1 MHSSALITRVSSGP
15 SCRTE
20 VDFWPYTE
28 YLLKHDHFSGFFDPS
43 FHLLPWYFW
52 HFHFSWWPVSQDP
65 CQDMKSVSR
74 ESAPKSIN
82 SPSFNLLIV
91 FSSPLIQPIHSLLAP
106 VNTYWLLLQ
115 HFGDGALLLLFPGLL
130 QLGSV
135 CWSCEP
141 RWRCSF
147 LQCLRAMP
155 RDSGSCE
162 PSEVNIPSS
171 WRNECLD
178 PEGHVGGTPNVHYRD
193 NFQLYLWGREQRS
206 GSKVLES
213 ERLRFEFS
221 LVMRL
226 WVSCWT
232 FLEAIYSSLKWR

>member
-1 MHSSALITRVSSGP
+1 MSEKITAISTPIGRG
-15 SCRTE
+15 
-20 VDFWPYTE
+20 
-28 YLLKHDHFSGFFDPS
+28 
-43 FHLLPWYFW
+43 
-52 HFHFSWWPVSQDP
+52 
-65 CQDMKSVSR
+65 
-74 ESAPKSIN
+74 AISIVRM
-82 SPSFNLLIV
+82 S
-91 FSSPLIQPIHSLLAP
+91 
-106 VNTYWLLLQ
+106 
-115 HFGDGALLLLFPGLL
+115 GDGVIDVAASMFAKMPSQPGLL

-141 RWRCSF
+141 RERCSF

-162 PSEVNIPSS
+162 PSEVNIPSR

-178 PEGHVGGTPNVHYRD
+178 PEGDVGGTPNVHYRD
-193 NFQLYLWGREQRS
+193 NFQFYLWGREQRS

-213 ERLRFEFS
+213 KRLRFEFS

>member
-1 MHSSALITRVSSGP
+1 MTTSLGFLNRPSTFCHDTSGISISVSGLSP
-15 SCRTE
+15 RIL
-20 VDFWPYTE
+20 VRIWNP
-28 YLLKHDHFSGFFDPS
+28 
-43 FHLLPWYFW
+43 
-52 HFHFSWWPVSQDP
+52 
-65 CQDMKSVSR
+65 VSR
-74 ESAPKSIN
+74 ESAPKSVN

-91 FSSPLIQPIHSLLAP
+91 FSSPLIQPIHSLLAS

-141 RWRCSF
+141 RERCSF

-162 PSEVNIPSS
+162 PSEVNIPSR

-178 PEGHVGGTPNVHYRD
+178 PEGDVGGTPNVHYRD
-193 NFQLYLWGREQRS
+193 NFQFYLWGREQRS

-213 ERLRFEFS
+213 KRLRFEFS